1 MTFRRVSV
9 AAITLFATLAA
20 GAAPQRPAPPQAVVA
35 SREAGKVPSTP
46 REWDARAES
55 YRKKAASYRGEAEL
69 HREMLAETERRIGGP
84 SKSSGSPWLKKIR
97 EHCETFIADA
107 ERLAVDADKF
117 ADLSEQRSAKL
128 RAA

>member
-9 AAITLFATLAA
+9 ASIALVATMAA
-20 GAAPQRPAPPQAVVA
+20 GAAPQMTATPQAAVA

-97 EHCETFIADA
+97 EHCKSFIEDA

-117 ADLSEQRSAKL
+117 ADLSEQRAAEL